1 VLRKCKHC
9 DDVNEKSID
18 TSQNRYLKI
27 GSNYAHFDCHKIYL
41 VSRKKDKLKEED
53 ALIECLRLEDITK
66 KETKEIEL
74 KEELFN
80 LLLDYYETPIPNGF
94 FVKIDAITKG
104 KYKGVSNPISYFE
117 LVEMYSNKKMMDKLD
132 KLAYDKSLKKEDRLH
147 WDLGCMVNEY
157 PNYVKA
163 KRKKKALEDDSV
175 QAIENIQKYRTNK
188 NQIYQELKKQTEDA
202 NKNNTNVDNLV
213 NDLFDI

>member
-41 VSRKKDKLKEED
+41 VSR
-53 ALIECLRLEDITK
+53 
-66 KETKEIEL
+66 TKEIEL

-104 KYKGVSNPISYFE
+104 KYKGISNPISYFE